1 MVTARHLVGSIHMKK
16 NDVSPDRQI
25 YSFLTVRGHFSP
37 NEDYRQIFREMMAEI
52 NHLRMVI
59 KYPDRGRRPGRQP
72 TADLDRERYQHLL
85 GFLVFKHSISGEE
98 AAQILSKFCNSI
110 DGGERSAKAI
120 LELASG
126 WKTKHFLA
134 QEGSLPM
141 PERWIMHE
149 EWLDELSEMFG
160 DPEYFPDLIRNYCPS
175 D

>member
-1 MVTARHLVGSIHMKK
+1 MIEHHSSL
-16 NDVSPDRQI
+16 DRQLSTFI
-25 YSFLTVRGHFSP
+25 ALRGYTNPSQ
-37 NEDYRQIFREMMAEI
+37 DYWQILREMMSEI

-59 KYPDRGRRPGRQP
+59 KYPKTGRKRGRQP
-72 TADLDRERYQHLL
+72 TAKLDRERYQHLM
-85 GFLVFKHSISGEE
+85 GFLVFRHNISGEE
-98 AAQILSKFCNSI
+98 AAHILSELSGPI
-110 DGGERSAKAI
+110 DGNKRSAKAI

-134 QEGSLPM
+134 ENGSLPM

-160 DPEYFPDLIRNYCPS
+160 DPEYFPDLIRNYSPS

>member
-1 MVTARHLVGSIHMKK
+1 MVDK
-16 NDVSPDRQI
+16 NKQIDRQI
-25 YSFLTVRGHFSP
+25 SAFLAVRGHYSP
-37 NEDYRQIFREMMAEI
+37 KEDYWQIFRQMMIEI

-85 GFLVFKHSISGEE
+85 GFLVFKHSIAGEE
-98 AAQILSKFCNSI
+98 AAQILSERCNSI
-110 DGGERSAKAI
+110 DGGDRSAKAI

-126 WKTKHFLA
+126 WKTKNFLA
-134 QEGSLPM
+134 EKRSLPN

-160 DPEYFPDLIRNYCPS
+160 TQNISPI
-175 D
+175 

>member
-1 MVTARHLVGSIHMKK
+1 MLKVGDIKWLWGRKTWGEAKVSSCAEVADYVRLPFGRTASGWLDK
-16 NDVSPDRQI
+16 NKQIDRQI
-25 YSFLTVRGHFSP
+25 YSFLAVRGHSSP
-37 NEDYRQIFREMMAEI
+37 KEDYWQIFRQMMIEI

-98 AAQILSKFCNSI
+98 AAQILSEFCNSI

-120 LELASG
+120 LELATG

-134 QEGSLPM
+134 EEG
-141 PERWIMHE
+141 HYQC
-149 EWLDELSEMFG
+149 LSG
-160 DPEYFPDLIRNYCPS
+160 G
-175 D
+175 